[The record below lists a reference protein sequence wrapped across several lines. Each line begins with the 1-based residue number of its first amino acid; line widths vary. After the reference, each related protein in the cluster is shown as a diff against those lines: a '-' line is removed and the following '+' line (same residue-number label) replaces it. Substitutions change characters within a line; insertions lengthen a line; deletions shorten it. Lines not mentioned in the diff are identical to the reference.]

1 MVSALAQ
8 FATASCIAFGA
19 GFLVALVI
27 VAPSMLKSSRKL
39 PHGPKHKLDLGL
51 EFTSDS
57 DSDSDSDS
65 ESGSESDDG
74 IDIDS
79 TDLNDI
85 PGEVRMS
92 LLVRQDLKM
101 GKGKAAAQC
110 AHAALGLYERIINPN
125 GAAFNPEMV
134 ARWRRCGQAKI
145 ALQVPDSEAMDIM
158 FAQAISLGIN
168 AHIVHD
174 AGRTQIAAGSATV
187 LGLGPAPRAV
197 IDKITLDLKL
207 Y

>member
-1 MVSALAQ
+1 MTTLAQ
-8 FATASCIAFGA
+8 YTTLACVAFGA
-19 GFLVALVI
+19 GFVVALVI
-27 VAPSMLKSSRKL
+27 GVPRAYPRKRVHRPKLKLNRE
-39 PHGPKHKLDLGL
+39 LGT
-51 EFTSDS
+51 EPETESESESDS
-57 DSDSDSDS
+57 DCGSD
-65 ESGSESDDG
+65 SDDG

-110 AHAALGLYERIINPN
+110 AHAALGLYERITNPN
-125 GAAFNPEMV
+125 GAAYNPQMV

-145 ALQVPDSEAMDIM
+145 ALQVPDSESMDIM
-158 FAQAISLGIN
+158 FAQAISMGIN